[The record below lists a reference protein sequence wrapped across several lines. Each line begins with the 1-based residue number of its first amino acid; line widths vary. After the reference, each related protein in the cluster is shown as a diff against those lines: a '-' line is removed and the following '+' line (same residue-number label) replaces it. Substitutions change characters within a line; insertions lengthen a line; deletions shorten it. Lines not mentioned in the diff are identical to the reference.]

1 MSSAQESATTGGA
14 GRTVLTVVAWL
25 WVLVP
30 FGYGLVM
37 LFNRIPA
44 LFGIGG

>member
-1 MSSAQESATTGGA
+1 MSSAQETTGGGA
-14 GRTVLTVVAWL
+14 GRTVLTVVVWL
-25 WVLVP
+25 WVLIP